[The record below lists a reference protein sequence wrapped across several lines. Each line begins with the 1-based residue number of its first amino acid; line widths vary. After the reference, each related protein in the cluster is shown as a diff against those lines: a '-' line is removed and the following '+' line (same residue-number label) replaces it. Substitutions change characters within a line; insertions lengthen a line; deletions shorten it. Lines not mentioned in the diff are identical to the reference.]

1 MCLGRSAVKSKQART
16 VEREK
21 EKHTNTPAIDNRRA
35 RHEFLILESLEAGL
49 ALTGTEIKSIR
60 AGGVSL
66 NEAFARVRDG
76 ELWLVNMYI
85 PPYKQGS
92 AFSAHE
98 PRRSRKLL
106 VHKDQLER
114 LASKSAEKGL
124 TMVPLRMY
132 FTRGMVKVEIG
143 LAKGKKLYD
152 KRKTIQERDVKREMA
167 RAETR

>member
-1 MCLGRSAVKSKQART
+1 MPKMRIARAAQREQA
-16 VEREK
+16 K
-21 EKHTNTPAIDNRRA
+21 KTNEPALDNRRA
-35 RHEFLILESLEAGL
+35 RHQFMILESLEAGL

-85 PPYKQGS
+85 PPYKSGN
-92 AFSAHE
+92 AFSAHD

-106 VHKDQLER
+106 VHKEQLAR
-114 LASKSAEKGL
+114 LASRSAEKGL
-124 TMVPLRMY
+124 TIVPLRLY
-132 FTRGMVKVEIG
+132 FTRGRAKVEIG

-152 KRKTIQERDVKREMA
+152 KRKTIQEREVQRELSRVA
-167 RAETR
+167 R